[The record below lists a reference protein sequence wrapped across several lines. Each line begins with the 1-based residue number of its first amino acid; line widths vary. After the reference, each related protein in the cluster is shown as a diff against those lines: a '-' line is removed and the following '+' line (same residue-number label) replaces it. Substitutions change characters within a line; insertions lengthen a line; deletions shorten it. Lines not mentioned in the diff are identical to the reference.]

1 METPKSYNFL
11 KPIIDSHFAASNK
24 PFVSTIWNQYRYA
37 YLKLWLRKT
46 DLSYPKFRGRRP
58 MLCDLASPE
67 RTNDM
72 VTFNKNQLE
81 KDLELLFNGFTLG
94 DSIQIR

>member
-1 METPKSYNFL
+1 
-11 KPIIDSHFAASNK
+11 
-24 PFVSTIWNQYRYA
+24 
-37 YLKLWLRKT
+37 
-46 DLSYPKFRGRRP
+46 

-94 DSIQIR
+94 DSIQVLDKYIYIEIEIGYQTYKIRFPYSEGDYYESQLELEHTILLYALSHVDLMSL